1 MQLISF
7 RGAHLAHPK
16 FLHHISVQKG
26 PPPTVFDHVDA
37 DYSAAKV
44 LEIAMKFKDS
54 LLSDLKLDDSSWR
67 QSYVSPPGAVS
78 LRKGSGLGQL
88 VRKKTS

>member
-1 MQLISF
+1 
-7 RGAHLAHPK
+7 
-16 FLHHISVQKG
+16 
-26 PPPTVFDHVDA
+26 
-37 DYSAAKV
+37 V
-44 LEIAMKFKDS
+44 LEIATKFKDS